1 LTQSVFLKKTNGAVR
16 ARLAD
21 LLASD
26 SFSAGILNATAP
38 QGGFDL
44 RRSIS
49 YGRGPRQTL
58 DLYRPRLAASAPVL
72 IFFYGGRWESGEKE
86 IYFFLASALAR
97 RGIAVAVPNYRVY
110 PQARFPV
117 FLQDAARAV
126 RFIIDNAA
134 DLGLDRRRIFLM
146 GHSAGA
152 HIAAMLRLDERWL
165 GEMTLDPRRDL
176 AGMIGLAG
184 PYDFLPFND
193 ATLDAIFG
201 TRDLSQTQPINFV
214 RPNEPPVLLATGGAD
229 RTVSPSNTARL
240 ASRIRSGGGAVT
252 DVIYPRIGHLGLIG
266 AFAPPLR
273 FLAPVLRD
281 VVIYV
286 ERATLPQ
293 NADRTRSAAM
303 PTQPQPVP

>member
-1 LTQSVFLKKTNGAVR
+1 VKVIKEEG
-16 ARLAD
+16 
-21 LLASD
+21 
-26 SFSAGILNATAP
+26 
-38 QGGFDL
+38 
-44 RRSIS
+44 
-49 YGRGPRQTL
+49 L
-58 DLYRPRLAASAPVL
+58 DLTKTPRDKMEKALHIYYEDVVETLVDTMRREISRAENLPKTDRALPIVLSGGTARPKGFRELFERTL
-72 IFFYGGRWESGEKE
+72 RGRK
-86 IYFFLASALAR
+86 
-97 RGIAVAVPNYRVY
+97 
-110 PQARFPV
+110 FPV
-117 FLQDAARAV
+117 EISEIRISPDPLTSTAR
-126 RFIIDNAA
+126 
-134 DLGLDRRRIFLM
+134 
-146 GHSAGA
+146 GA